1 MCLCAIIVADQTG
14 SRQGATHMHEFQP
27 LTQTEVVAA
36 LTSWN
41 NGRRAGFPKGET
53 VEPVWPNGAAPV
65 IVGGAGGMECRTLL
79 WGFPP
84 PTGNKPVFN
93 TRSEKLF
100 EQEKQG
106 RGFWSRARRCL
117 VPTRGIW
124 EPSPQGDVLF
134 HVAGMP
140 VFLMAGVCEGDRFSV
155 VTVPASPDILPIHP
169 RMPLILPR
177 GFSHAWLQGAVPAEC
192 PRLERVDIV

>member
-1 MCLCAIIVADQTG
+1 
-14 SRQGATHMHEFQP
+14 MHEFQP

-79 WGFPP
+79 WCFPP